1 MGCRSAV
8 STKGRTPAVGR
19 SSTCRGISTPYFYP
33 IMTLIFNYC
42 GTVISTLG
50 DEMGVSAPWGV
61 GLDPDRRTLVPYP
74 VVSQH

>member
-1 MGCRSAV
+1 
-8 STKGRTPAVGR
+8 
-19 SSTCRGISTPYFYP
+19 
-33 IMTLIFNYC
+33 MTLIFNYC